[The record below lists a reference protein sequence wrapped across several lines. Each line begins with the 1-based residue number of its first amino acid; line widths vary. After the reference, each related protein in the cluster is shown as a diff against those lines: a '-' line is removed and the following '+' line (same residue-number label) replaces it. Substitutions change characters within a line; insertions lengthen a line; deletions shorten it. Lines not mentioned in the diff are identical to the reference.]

1 MCYNGE
7 ADRSCASGEKSVGGR
22 ETCAHE
28 EAQKTLHRNVP
39 PVENSVLADKKAAH
53 EEPSDIA
60 PAMTSLIGVQCVTVG
75 ELTARAP
82 VKKRVLADD
91 KTTHEEVEE
100 AVHVPV
106 VEKRVLADEMTPM
119 KS

>member
-1 MCYNGE
+1 M
-7 ADRSCASGEKSVGGR
+7 
-22 ETCAHE
+22 
-28 EAQKTLHRNVP
+28 
-39 PVENSVLADKKAAH
+39 LADNKAAH

-82 VKKRVLADD
+82 VKKRVLADNR
-91 KTTHEEVEE
+91 TTYEEVEE
-100 AVHVPV
+100 AGHVPV

>member
-1 MCYNGE
+1 M
-7 ADRSCASGEKSVGGR
+7 
-22 ETCAHE
+22 
-28 EAQKTLHRNVP
+28 
-39 PVENSVLADKKAAH
+39 
-53 EEPSDIA
+53 
-60 PAMTSLIGVQCVTVG
+60 G

-82 VKKRVLADD
+82 VKKRVLANN

-100 AVHVPV
+100 AVHVPL

>member
-1 MCYNGE
+1 M
-7 ADRSCASGEKSVGGR
+7 
-22 ETCAHE
+22 
-28 EAQKTLHRNVP
+28 
-39 PVENSVLADKKAAH
+39 LADKKAAH

-60 PAMTSLIGVQCVTVG
+60 PAMTSLIGVQCVTMG
-75 ELTARAP
+75 ELTAREP

-91 KTTHEEVEE
+91 KTTHDEVEE
-100 AVHVPV
+100 AVHEPL